1 MTIQTTDMME
11 KVVENENIRRAY
23 ERVVNNKGAPGVDGM
38 TVEELGSYL
47 KKEWIR
53 IRQDLL
59 EDRYQPQAV
68 REQRIPKPDGGER
81 LLGIPTVVDRMIGQA
96 LHQVMEPVF
105 DPEFSKSSYGFRQ
118 GKNAH
123 QAILKSREY
132 ITEGYV
138 WIVDIDL
145 EKFFDRVNHDIL
157 MSRIARKI
165 KDKRVLRLL
174 RRYLQAGIM
183 TDGLTSMRSEGT
195 PQGSP
200 LSPLLSNI
208 MLDDLDKEFESRGHR
223 FCRYADDANIYV
235 RTERA
240 GQRVMSSVRKFL
252 EKRLKLKV
260 NDKKSKV
267 GKAQNVK
274 FLGYTTI
281 GWKNP
286 RLKPAKESVK
296 RFKDRMRKIFQRG
309 RGRKIRNV
317 IWELNPV
324 IRGWTNYFKLSDV
337 NRVFESLDEWIRRKL
352 RGIQWRQW
360 KKRYRRAQNLIKG
373 KVNANL
379 AWETVFQNYGPW
391 RNAGSEAMNM
401 AVRKE
406 YFDRLGLISLLR
418 TIQNVQP
425 LLPL

>member
-1 MTIQTTDMME
+1 MME
-11 KVVENENIRRAY
+11 KVVEKENIRRAY